1 MIVKHQK
8 PIEFVNDCD
17 CLVDYKELEKAIIW
31 YSKKPVV
38 RLKQIYMF
46 GRYPAV
52 SIHHEKI
59 HVHRLLMMYWKKRK
73 LKTKEHVHHKDGNR
87 LNALKENLE
96 IKDASVHLS
105 HHNKG
110 RKFSEEHKNKI
121 ALANEK
127 RKGVKQKRT
136 INIPENELKSFL
148 ENGYSI
154 KDISQLY
161 GCSWSTVR
169 RRIYENKE
177 LLEEYKK

>member
-1 MIVKHQK
+1 
-8 PIEFVNDCD
+8 
-17 CLVDYKELEKAIIW
+17 
-31 YSKKPVV
+31 
-38 RLKQIYMF
+38 MF

-73 LKTKEHVHHKDGNR
+73 LETKEHVHHKDGNR

-105 HHNKG
+105 YHNKG
-110 RKFSEEHKNKI
+110 RKFSEEHKCKI

-127 RKGVKQKRT
+127 RKGIKYKKIV
-136 INIPENELKSFL
+136 NIPENELKSFL

-154 KDISQLY
+154 KSISQFY
-161 GCSWSTVR
+161 RCSRSAVR
-169 RRIYENKE
+169 NRIYENKE